1 MDPVLLRLLLS
12 SMVSDSV
19 LVMLSRFSSIVFTE
33 KSGFEVVSD
42 VLLMAEDSLV
52 GLHLDPDTFL
62 SLALKSKGSA
72 FTVFAFADAS
82 SSAADGNIFEGF
94 FNFTLKSTTTLL
106 LWLLL
111 LLSTSGFAV
120 IFKSDVFFK
129 LDLKSI

>member
-1 MDPVLLRLLLS
+1 MDRSGLGLDSHIFLRDEMDPVLLRLS

-82 SSAADGNIFEGF
+82 SSAADGNIFEVSLC
-94 FNFTLKSTTTLL
+94 TPRYRS
-106 LWLLL
+106 
-111 LLSTSGFAV
+111 
-120 IFKSDVFFK
+120 
-129 LDLKSI
+129 